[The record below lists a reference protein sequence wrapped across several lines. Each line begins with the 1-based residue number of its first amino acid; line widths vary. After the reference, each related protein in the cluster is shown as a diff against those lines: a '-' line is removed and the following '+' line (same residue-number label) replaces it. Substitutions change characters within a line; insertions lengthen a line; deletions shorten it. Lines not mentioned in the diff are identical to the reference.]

1 MPRIEIACT
10 LDDDGRVARGE
21 QWRAVIAEGLEHR
34 ESIEG
39 GIRLRFSANPVI
51 AGRVEELV
59 AGERECCSWASWTL
73 RPSDDATV
81 LEATAPGDG
90 AAALRALFELA

>member
-10 LDDDGRVARGE
+10 LDEGRRVARGE
-21 QWRAVIAEGLEHR
+21 EWRAVITEGLEQR

-39 GIRLRFSANPVI
+39 GVRLRFSADPAI
-51 AGRVEELV
+51 ARRVEELV
-59 AGERECCSWASWTL
+59 AGERACCSWASWTL
-73 RPSDDATV
+73 RPSGDATV

-90 AAALRALFELA
+90 AAALQALFEIA